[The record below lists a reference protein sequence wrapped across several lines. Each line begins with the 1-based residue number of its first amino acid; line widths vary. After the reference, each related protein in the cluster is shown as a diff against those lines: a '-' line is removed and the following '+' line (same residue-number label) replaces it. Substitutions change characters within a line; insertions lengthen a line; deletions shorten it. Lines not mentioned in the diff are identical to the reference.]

1 MRDCQLLWLYTWQY
15 FLHFLP
21 GPPRCAKQATVNNMN
36 NAVLLKSPAEA
47 RQPAWLRT
55 EPLISL
61 AGRNNTAFVQ
71 KQSSSLLCRFAELY
85 LSIYLYIYLYISI
98 SIYISLYLSIYL

>member
-85 LSIYLYIYLYISI
+85 LYIYISI
-98 SIYISLYLSIYL
+98 YR

>member
-71 KQSSSLLCRFAELY
+71 KQSSSLLCRFAELPIHMQACVRNEK
-85 LSIYLYIYLYISI
+85 LNK
-98 SIYISLYLSIYL
+98 

>member
-1 MRDCQLLWLYTWQY
+1 MAQH

-21 GPPRCAKQATVNNMN
+21 DLPKCAKQAPVNNMN

-61 AGRNNTAFVQ
+61 AWKHNTAFAQ
-71 KQSSSLLCRFAELY
+71 KQSSLQICYSAGLPIHMQGCVKQKNKQTNKTRSLLAQ
-85 LSIYLYIYLYISI
+85 
-98 SIYISLYLSIYL
+98 